1 MAAAVA
7 PINFET
13 EIAYLKDPER
23 VVSDEVVGDA
33 SLREPHKKI
42 VYDMRPARDEF
53 ELDIHGFQILDI
65 PLKERNDKDISEVTT
80 KYFKEV
86 EELLKDKLGAKHVY
100 CFAPV
105 LRPLDL
111 ADKPIPN
118 TQKTIP
124 RPHLDFGPAS
134 AAEWWKWFTDP
145 GLQQG
150 VPAWLE
156 SIGVD
161 WNQPPRYSILGLW
174 RPLYKAVERDPLCV
188 SDWKTVP
195 DEDYVILQP
204 NKRKTYD
211 GEWSVMKHGQKE
223 GIDHKWWYLS
233 AHRPDE
239 LLVFKHHDSHM
250 DQGVAWR
257 CGHGAFPMSG
267 TDHLPDRESL
277 EIRAFCIY

>member
-1 MAAAVA
+1 MQDKSYPVSSLSAAVSCINEISKLKRVRYCSSINYTKLKNPILLVRLSLLHLVPILIQLSTHYYHYHRITAQATMAAAVA

-65 PLKERNDKDISEVTT
+65 PLKERNDKDINEVTT

-161 WNQPPRYSILGLW
+161 WNQPPRYSILG
-174 RPLYKAVERDPLCV
+174 
-188 SDWKTVP
+188 
-195 DEDYVILQP
+195 
-204 NKRKTYD
+204 
-211 GEWSVMKHGQKE
+211 
-223 GIDHKWWYLS
+223 
-233 AHRPDE
+233 
-239 LLVFKHHDSHM
+239 
-250 DQGVAWR
+250 
-257 CGHGAFPMSG
+257 
-267 TDHLPDRESL
+267 
-277 EIRAFCIY
+277 